1 MKDSDSTRTHPN
13 PNPNSSPNPGVEFGW
28 PVDREDFGRV
38 EMGRKPKG
46 TTGYEEEDAE
56 EEE

>member
-1 MKDSDSTRTHPN
+1 M
-13 PNPNSSPNPGVEFGW
+13 EFGW

-56 EEE
+56 EEEE